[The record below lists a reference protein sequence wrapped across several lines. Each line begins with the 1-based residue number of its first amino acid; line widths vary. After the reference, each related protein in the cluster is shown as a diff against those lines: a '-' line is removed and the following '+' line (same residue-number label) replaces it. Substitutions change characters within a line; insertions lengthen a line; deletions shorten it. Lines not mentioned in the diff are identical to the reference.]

1 MIPLTVIAWFL
12 TFLVIPPAI
21 YAVETK
27 DLLSAGIAA
36 GFADLTAAIIFLV
49 LQAPDVAIT
58 QAAIGAGIT
67 IAVFV
72 YAVRRT
78 ERWEK

>member
-1 MIPLTVIAWFL
+1 MILLTYLAWILAVLVIA
-12 TFLVIPPAI
+12 PSI
-21 YAVETK
+21 YAVETR
-27 DLLSAGIAA
+27 DLLSAAIAV
-36 GFADLTAAIIFLV
+36 GFADLAAAILFLV

-67 IAVFV
+67 LAIYV
-72 YAVRRT
+72 YAIKRT

>member
-1 MIPLTVIAWFL
+1 MSVFLIIAWIL
-12 TFLVIPPAI
+12 AALIIPPAI

-27 DLLSAGIAA
+27 DLLSAAIAV
-36 GFADLTAAIIFLV
+36 GFADLVAAIVFLL

-67 IAVFV
+67 LAIFV
-72 YAVRRT
+72 YAIQRT

>member
-1 MIPLTVIAWFL
+1 MSLFLILAWFL
-12 TFLVIPPAI
+12 AALIIAPTI
-21 YAVETK
+21 YAVEAK
-27 DLLSAGIAA
+27 DLLSAAIAV
-36 GFADLTAAIIFLV
+36 GFADLTAAMIFLL

-67 IAVFV
+67 LAVFV
-72 YAVRRT
+72 YTIKRT

>member
-1 MIPLTVIAWFL
+1 MMLLTFIAWILAVLVIA
-12 TFLVIPPAI
+12 PAI
-21 YAVETK
+21 YAVESK
-27 DLLSAGIAA
+27 DLLSAAIAV
-36 GFADLTAAIIFLV
+36 GFADLAAAILFLV

-67 IAVFV
+67 LAIFV
-72 YAVRRT
+72 YAIRRT

>member
-1 MIPLTVIAWFL
+1 MSIFLILAWFL
-12 TFLVIPPAI
+12 TLVVIPPAI

-27 DLLSAGIAA
+27 DLLSAAIAV
-36 GFADLTAAIIFLV
+36 GFVDLGAAIVFLL

-67 IAVFV
+67 LAVFV
-72 YAVRRT
+72 YAIRRT

>member
-1 MIPLTVIAWFL
+1 MMIFTVISWILAV
-12 TFLVIPPAI
+12 LVIAPAI
-21 YAVETK
+21 YAVESK
-27 DLLSAGIAA
+27 DLLSAAIAA
-36 GFADLTAAIIFLV
+36 GFADLAAAILFLV

-67 IAVFV
+67 LAIFV
-72 YAVRRT
+72 YAIRRT